1 MRISD
6 WSSDVCFSD
15 LIEMLGL
22 QLLQCPGSTERHCKA
37 WRQLGPD
44 HRADQIIERSEDSRP
59 PAVFLSQQAE
69 VLRMGVGVAADDV
82 EDGGIDQL
90 QHPQRRPCCR
100 LAQPREPVPQHPH
113 ALPPLFSAP
122 RNPKPPPKNP
132 P

>member
-6 WSSDVCFSD
+6 WSSDVCSSD
-15 LIEMLGL
+15 LSMLGL

-69 VLRMGVGVAADDV
+69 VLRMGVGVADDDV

-90 QHPQRRPCCR
+90 QYPTPRTCRR
-100 LAQPREPVPQHPH
+100 LAQQRAAATHHRAADPG
-113 ALPPLFSAP
+113 
-122 RNPKPPPKNP
+122 N
-132 P
+132 

>member
-6 WSSDVCFSD
+6 WSSDVCSSD
-15 LIEMLGL
+15 LSMLGL

-69 VLRMGVGVAADDV
+69 VLRMGVGVADDDV
-82 EDGGIDQL
+82 EDGGLDQL
-90 QHPQRRPCCR
+90 QHLKRRTCCR
-100 LAQPREPVPQHPH
+100 LAQQPEPGPNQRPAFRLTFAV
-113 ALPPLFSAP
+113 
-122 RNPKPPPKNP
+122 
-132 P
+132 

>member
-44 HRADQIIERSEDSRP
+44 HRAYQIIERSEDSRP

-69 VLRMGVGVAADDV
+69 VLRMGVGVADDDV

-90 QHPQRRPCCR
+90 QHLKRRTCCR
-100 LAQPREPVPQHPH
+100 LAQQRE
-113 ALPPLFSAP
+113 ARSAERLEGNGWVRRL
-122 RNPKPPPKNP
+122 RNGGP
-132 P
+132 